1 MCGGRTSGTPPTS
14 VETTRRPQHAAS
26 RIAIQNDSVKLVF
39 KNICPLFK
47 TSFTLS
53 GSGWYKDSYHKSK

>member
-14 VETTRRPQHAAS
+14 VETTRRPQQAAS

-39 KNICPLFK
+39 KNI
-47 TSFTLS
+47 
-53 GSGWYKDSYHKSK
+53 

>member
-1 MCGGRTSGTPPTS
+1 MFGGKTSGTPPTS

-39 KNICPLFK
+39 KK
-47 TSFTLS
+47 M
-53 GSGWYKDSYHKSK
+53 